1 MRLERRPEKT
11 CRKNPLGKKTKQ
23 EIWVGTMAQAPAIG
37 SLSYGGFTKVKT
49 DDSAV
54 KIPEKLNY
62 KKLNGALN
70 RVDSEA

>member
-1 MRLERRPEKT
+1 M
-11 CRKNPLGKKTKQ
+11 
-23 EIWVGTMAQAPAIG
+23 WVGTMAQAPAIG